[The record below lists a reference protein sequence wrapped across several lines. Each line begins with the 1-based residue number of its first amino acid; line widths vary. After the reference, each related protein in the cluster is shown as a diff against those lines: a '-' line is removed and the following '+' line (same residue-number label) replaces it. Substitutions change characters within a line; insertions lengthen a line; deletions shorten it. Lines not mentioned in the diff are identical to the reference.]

1 MASWWASLEQILA
14 EIVQIKQQLE
24 QDRRNQTEQIKELRQ
39 QMQVLSIK
47 LDRVEQAC
55 SGASSSTDAHPN
67 PDQGS

>member
-24 QDRRNQTEQIKELRQ
+24 QDRRNQMEQIKELRQ
-39 QMQVLSIK
+39 QMQDLSIK

-55 SGASSSTDAHPN
+55 SGASSSTAAHPN

>member
-1 MASWWASLEQILA
+1 MDQMLADIL
-14 EIVQIKQQLE
+14 QGQRLLE
-24 QDRRNQTEQIKELRQ
+24 QDGRDQREQIKELRQ